1 MNTSSKEES
10 SLSIIE
16 CINNISKLN
25 IKNTKE
31 VDVSILRE
39 MAQTAQHLAKQLYML
54 YEKLSSE
61 SAEAQELSMLEPNT
75 TINDMST
82 LSSETSSNSNDSLSA
97 LLFVDEK
104 KKESDTLKV
113 VSNEKNEENVFKVSS
128 TTSSVEKIVKI
139 KDFESCRIKRLCT
152 FRRSFLNK
160 VFFKTD
166 S

>member
-31 VDVSILRE
+31 VDVNILRE
-39 MAQTAQHLAKQLYML
+39 MAQTAQHLAKQLYAL

-61 SAEAQELSMLEPNT
+61 SAEVQELSMLDPNT
-75 TINDMST
+75 TINDMSI

-104 KKESDTLKV
+104 KKESEILKGP
-113 VSNEKNEENVFKVSS
+113 NETKEENVFKISS
-128 TTSSVEKIVKI
+128 TTSRIEKIVKI
-139 KDFESCRIKRLCT
+139 KDTESCRIKRLCS